1 MVGVSARMKSL
12 PTWIDR
18 YPGKMVSHL
27 AENLIDRYASDTD
40 HLLDPFCG
48 SGAII
53 SAGSTRNIQVSGID
67 INPFG
72 VLLSRVK
79 IEGFDSNMAKEICE
93 ELLVRARDSDE
104 LPLQWN
110 NKSYWFTPATLRKY
124 QQLRFVARGL
134 QLDISAAGRAVL
146 LALGLSVRPC
156 SRADQRSPKPFIS
169 QEARSTRKGKHFD
182 PRNMTKK
189 ILSEL
194 CARYGRRRQTRSR
207 ILHLNVVEAARLYR
221 TTLACSLII
230 TSPPYVN
237 AQDYFRNSKL
247 ELYVLEDLLPF
258 RVNDVVHQ
266 FVGTERKLSA
276 SLLSDSGSQWRRDI
290 VPQLRNLEEH
300 SRHKAMVVHR
310 YIRDMKA
317 AFWAIRELLHP
328 NGMFVLVCGDN
339 LVGGMRII
347 TWRYLNAILEGMGF
361 TFLEKFEDRI
371 RNRALAPH
379 RKGHKGLIKQE
390 VISAFRLR

>member
-27 AENLIDRYASDTD
+27 AAKLIDRYASDND
-40 HLLDPFCG
+40 HLFDPFCG

-53 SAGSTRNIQVSGID
+53 SAGSARNIQVSGID

-79 IEGFDSNMAKEICE
+79 IEGFDANRAKEICD
-93 ELLVRARDSDE
+93 ELLVRARYSDE
-104 LPLQWN
+104 LPLRWD

-124 QQLRFVARGL
+124 QQLRFAAKEL
-134 QLDISAAGRAVL
+134 QLDISAVGRAVL

-169 QEARSTRKGKHFD
+169 QDARSTRKGKHFD
-182 PRNMTKK
+182 PRKMTKE
-189 ILSEL
+189 ILHEL
-194 CARYGRRRQTRSR
+194 CDLYGRPRQTRSR
-207 ILHLNVVEAARLYR
+207 VLHLNVVDVARLYR
-221 TTLACSLII
+221 TTFACSLII

-247 ELYVLEDLLPF
+247 ELYVLEGLLPF

-266 FVGTERKLSA
+266 FVGTERRLSA
-276 SLLSDSGSQWRRDI
+276 SLLIDSGSQWRRYI
-290 VPQLRNLEEH
+290 VPQLRNLEAH
-300 SRHKAMVVHR
+300 SRQRAMVVHR

-317 AFWAIRELLHP
+317 AFLAIRELLHP

-339 LVGGMRII
+339 LVGGIRII
-347 TWRYLNAILEGMGF
+347 TWEALNSMLESMGF

-371 RNRALAPH
+371 RNRSLAPH

-390 VISAFRLR
+390 VISAFRLG

>member
-1 MVGVSARMKSL
+1 MSARVKSL

-53 SAGSTRNIQVSGID
+53 SAGSARNMQVSGID

-79 IEGFDSNMAKEICE
+79 IEGFDANKANCICD
-93 ELLVRARDSDE
+93 ELLFHARYSDE
-104 LPLQWN
+104 LPLQWD

-134 QLDISAAGRAVL
+134 QLDRSAAGRAVL

-169 QEARSTRKGKHFD
+169 QDARSTRRGRHFD
-182 PRNMTKK
+182 PRRTTKEMLYK
-189 ILSEL
+189 L
-194 CARYGRRRQTRSR
+194 CGLYGKPRQTRAR
-207 ILHLNVVEAARLYR
+207 ILHLNVVDVARLYK
-221 TTLACSLII
+221 TTFACSLVI

-247 ELYVLEDLLPF
+247 ELYVLEGLLPF

-266 FVGTERKLSA
+266 FVGTERRLSP
-276 SLLSDSGSQWRRDI
+276 SLLSDGGSQWRRKI
-290 VPQLRNLEEH
+290 VPQLRHLEAH
-300 SRHKAMVVHR
+300 SRQRAMVVHR

-317 AFWAIRELLHP
+317 AFSAIRELLHP

-347 TWRYLNAILEGMGF
+347 TWEALNSILESMGF
-361 TFLEKFEDRI
+361 AFLEKFEDKI
-371 RNRALAPH
+371 RNRALAPR
-379 RKGHKGLIKQE
+379 RKGHMGLIKQE
-390 VISAFRLR
+390 VVSAFRLR